1 MPDPPPVTTAVFTS
15 LTSKPRLRAWVS
27 QTQRISLTFMRIL
40 LSRTI
45 GVQDSRE
52 TTCSLRREA
61 QQLNLP
67 GIVSQ
72 VSWSISFLRL
82 SCILET
88 RM

>member
-1 MPDPPPVTTAVFTS
+1 
-15 LTSKPRLRAWVS
+15 
-27 QTQRISLTFMRIL
+27 MRIL
-40 LSRTI
+40 LSRGS

-52 TTCSLRREA
+52 TVCSLRREA

-67 GIVSQ
+67 AIVSQ
-72 VSWSISFLRL
+72 VSCPISFLRL